1 LRSPL
6 THRSPSGRRRDRRDI
21 AALRSTSSTRRNL
34 VSSGRPRVVTIYQ
47 DNETQEFFDE
57 ANAAECRTCDG
68 EGDHECSVCD
78 AEHTCGDCGGSGR
91 GSLGA
96 IDKERM
102 TLIGYAVV
110 RGRDIRSRIVCA
122 DRLHADA
129 VLFYLAAFSDEA
141 IARMFDRQRLAA

>member
-1 LRSPL
+1 MRSPL
-6 THRSPSGRRRDRRDI
+6 THRSPSARRRDR
-21 AALRSTSSTRRNL
+21 ATAGYLRSTSSTRWNL
-34 VSSGRPRVVTIYQ
+34 VSSGRPRVVTIYR